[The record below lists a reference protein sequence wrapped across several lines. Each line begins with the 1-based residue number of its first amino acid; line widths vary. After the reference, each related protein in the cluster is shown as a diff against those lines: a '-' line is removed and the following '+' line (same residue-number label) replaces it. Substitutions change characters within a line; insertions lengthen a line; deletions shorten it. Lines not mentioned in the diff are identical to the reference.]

1 MTDLQRGSMLKRIS
15 ALILDFILIVV
26 LATGAGFA
34 VSGITG
40 YDGYSE
46 RLDEVI
52 EKYEK
57 EFNVRQDIT
66 AEEYEKLSEEEKAHY
81 QAADEAIKK
90 DEDAL
95 YLSSMVTNLAFVIV
109 SIGILLSFSVL
120 EFAIPLCFK
129 NGQTIG
135 KKIFGL
141 GVMQTAGIRLQPF
154 LLFVRAIVG
163 KCMIAAMI
171 PATLVLMILFGMMD
185 LTGVIVIGLIYLL
198 ELILVCA
205 TRTHS
210 AIHDL
215 FAGTV
220 VIDMASQRIFDSN
233 EEKLA
238 YQKKLAA
245 EIADKS
251 TY

>member
-1 MTDLQRGSMLKRIS
+1 MTELQRGSVLKRIS
-15 ALILDFILIVV
+15 ALILDFILLAV
-26 LATGAGFA
+26 LATGAGAA
-34 VSGITG
+34 VSAIAG

-52 EKYEK
+52 ESYEK
-57 EFNVRQDIT
+57 EYNVRQDIT
-66 AEEYEKLSEEEKAHY
+66 AEEYEKLSEEEKARY
-81 QAADEAIKK
+81 QEADEAIKK
-90 DEDAL
+90 DENAL

-109 SIGILLSFSVL
+109 SIGILLSFLVL

-163 KCMIAAMI
+163 KCMIAAVI

-185 LTGVIVIGLIYLL
+185 MTGVVVIGLIYLL
-198 ELILVCA
+198 EIVLVCA
-205 TRTHS
+205 TKTNS
-210 AIHDL
+210 AIHDVL
-215 FAGTV
+215 AGTV

-238 YQKKLAA
+238 YQKRLAA
-245 EIADKS
+245 EIADKA